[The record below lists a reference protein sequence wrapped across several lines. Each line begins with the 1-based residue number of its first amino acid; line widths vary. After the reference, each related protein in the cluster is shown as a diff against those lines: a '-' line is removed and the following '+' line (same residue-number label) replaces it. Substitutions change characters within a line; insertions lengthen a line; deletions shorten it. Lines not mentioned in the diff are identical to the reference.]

1 MINGWS
7 GFWGLIQI
15 PRSLKVVMPWIF
27 SRCQE
32 RWRRMERDMDGGRA
46 NDIFFHGYPVV
57 PGLMVLSLIHFCC
70 VFHPRFLYAFRW
82 CSQFTGHCFFLK
94 WLGLPPGTCSQV
106 AGRLRLQFAVFAG
119 TDGHLVALA
128 TSVGPE
134 AGTPLS
140 RATFAIGGEGPSQ
153 ESCNTQLVWTGG
165 CFFGS
170 LFVIHNIIIVVDD
183 IDEVYIILH
192 DYSILLIY

>member
-1 MINGWS
+1 MM
-7 GFWGLIQI
+7 L
-15 PRSLKVVMPWIF
+15 
-27 SRCQE
+27 
-32 RWRRMERDMDGGRA
+32 
-46 NDIFFHGYPVV
+46 PVHR
-57 PGLMVLSLIHFCC
+57 PL
-70 VFHPRFLYAFRW
+70 
-82 CSQFTGHCFFLK
+82 FFLK

-153 ESCNTQLVWTGG
+153 ESCNTQLV
-165 CFFGS
+165 
-170 LFVIHNIIIVVDD
+170 
-183 IDEVYIILH
+183 
-192 DYSILLIY
+192 